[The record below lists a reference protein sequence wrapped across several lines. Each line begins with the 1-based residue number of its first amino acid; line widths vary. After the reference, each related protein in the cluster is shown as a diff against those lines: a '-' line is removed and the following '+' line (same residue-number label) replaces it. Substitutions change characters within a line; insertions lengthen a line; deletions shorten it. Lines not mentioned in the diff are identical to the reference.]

1 MRRVAAAV
9 IAFGVTH
16 GVVWAASHVAQLA
29 GDYFAGAPDDRCSL
43 KLKKTGLYV
52 LSCEG
57 RALASGTARL
67 IGPVMAIEAPAIE
80 PPAYEQAGLRMKPA
94 EPYPRPWPPSLQDPT
109 APLVS
114 SGVPR
119 MQLVLLTPLRW
130 GARQYLV
137 RTDALASFC
146 RAITQG
152 TEPRRVA
159 YGLEFLRS
167 GDHRKRVGESRPA
180 ECASFR

>member
-1 MRRVAAAV
+1 MRRVTAAM
-9 IAFGVTH
+9 IAFVVTH
-16 GVVWAASHVAQLA
+16 GAVRAAGPVAQFA
-29 GDYFAGAPDDRCSL
+29 GDYLAGAPDDRCSL
-43 KLKKTGLYV
+43 KLKKTGLYA

-67 IGPVMAIEAPAIE
+67 IGPAMAIEAPTVD
-80 PPAYEQAGLRMKPA
+80 PPAHEQSGLRMKPA
-94 EPYPRPWPPSLQDPT
+94 EPHPQPWPPSLQDPT

-114 SGVPR
+114 SEVPR

-146 RAITQG
+146 RAIAQG

-167 GDHRKRVGESRPA
+167 GDHRKPVEGARPA